1 MKKLPPNTH
10 GRCHILKD
18 WPEWDPSVHE
28 SEEQIVRQGRAKTYD
43 FDYVQIDEA
52 YCLGKFSSTSD
63 LPFYIA
69 TLSQCDCYDF
79 QRRHLPCKHI
89 YRLAIELGIIELINR
104 PATRAPG
111 TGYTADELG
120 AIREMED
127 PDTHP
132 EQIKRMESARKI
144 KADKIELHREQRS
157 AIFAGSGKTPYIT
170 TEKDCTCRDYVL
182 RKLPCKHI
190 YRLRMELG
198 GEK

>member
-28 SEEQIVRQGRAKTYD
+28 SQEQIIRQGRAKTYPFD
-43 FDYVQIDEA
+43 FIQIDED

-63 LPFYIA
+63 LPFYI
-69 TLSQCDCYDF
+69 TSLGQCDCYDF
-79 QRRHLPCKHI
+79 QRRQLPCKHI
-89 YRLAIELGIIELINR
+89 YRLAMELGVIELINR
-104 PATRAPG
+104 PSIP
-111 TGYTADELG
+111 YTADELN
-120 AIREMED
+120 AIREMD
-127 PDTHP
+127 NPDTHP

-144 KADKIELHREQRS
+144 KAEKMELNRAQRS

-170 TEKDCTCRDYVL
+170 TESECTCRDFIL

-190 YRLRMELG
+190 YRLRMALDA
-198 GEK
+198 EK